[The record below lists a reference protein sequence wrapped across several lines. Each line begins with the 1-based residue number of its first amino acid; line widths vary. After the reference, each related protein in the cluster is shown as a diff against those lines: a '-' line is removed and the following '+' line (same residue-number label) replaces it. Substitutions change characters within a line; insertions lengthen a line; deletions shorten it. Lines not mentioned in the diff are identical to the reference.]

1 MSHNTIQV
9 NNIQVNN
16 NNVPLSLA
24 SMTSTPS
31 VNSVVKYD
39 GSNFVASDSPS
50 SKPYDL
56 KVSNHQQSA
65 GYSVP
70 TSNIYTIGEYIIFR
84 GGTSVSSFLM
94 YRDTGFDRNNSTTTN
109 SLANTTKWTES
120 HDIPSAG
127 TYLVTSTGTCR
138 NSGANVTY
146 QLESNSGAISSKIY
160 VQEGSWYGSLAAG
173 IITTTGSDVVR
184 LVVKAQSTN
193 TVLADD
199 DDSWFFTFNILK
211 LN

>member
-1 MSHNTIQV
+1 MIKV
-9 NNIQVNN
+9 NNVDVNN
-16 NNVPLSLA
+16 NNVPLSLT
-24 SMTSTPS
+24 SITSTPTT
-31 VNSVVKYD
+31 NQIVKYD
-39 GSNFVASDSPS
+39 GANFVASDSPS
-50 SKPYDL
+50 TKPYDL

-70 TSNIYTIGEYIIFR
+70 ASNIYSVGKYIIFR
-84 GGTSVSSFLM
+84 GGTSSFLM
-94 YRDTGFDRNNSTTTN
+94 YRDTGFDRNNSSTTN
-109 SLANTTKWTES
+109 SIANTTKWTES

-146 QLESNSGAISSKIY
+146 QIESNSGAVSSKIY
-160 VQEGSWYGSLAAG
+160 VQEGSWYGSFAAG
-173 IITTTGSDVVR
+173 IITTTGSDIVR

-193 TVLADD
+193 TILADD
-199 DDSWFFTFNILK
+199 DDSYFFTFNILK